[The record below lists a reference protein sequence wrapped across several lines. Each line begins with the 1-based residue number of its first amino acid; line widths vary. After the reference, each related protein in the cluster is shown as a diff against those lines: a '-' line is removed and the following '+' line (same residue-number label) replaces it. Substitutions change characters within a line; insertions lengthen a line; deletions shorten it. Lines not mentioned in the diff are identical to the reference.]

1 MKEINTT
8 LKLLPNKGGS
18 SYALYPF
25 PELQL
30 CLCLSPLSP
39 PLHLSLS
46 HKTLI
51 SSPSEFP
58 DSSFLPS
65 LNSSYTDTVLALTNS
80 SSTLYDAH
88 TTPKVSIIAAS
99 ILPFGSLFDSFEVGD
114 SRHRSLYLL
123 YTTVRICAVFGGFLS
138 IHCISNCYS
147 PKSWFILENGE
158 VSCTILDLRSRVL
171 FVLSLQ
177 LWAF

>member
-1 MKEINTT
+1 MNQKRKRYAGIMR
-8 LKLLPNKGGS
+8 KS
-18 SYALYPF
+18 S
-25 PELQL
+25 
-30 CLCLSPLSP
+30 LSVSHLSL
-39 PLHLSLS
+39 LHLSLS

-88 TTPKVSIIAAS
+88 TTPKVSIFAAS

-114 SRHRSLYLL
+114 SRHRFSLSVVYEGSNLCCFWWIFINPLHIELL
-123 YTTVRICAVFGGFLS
+123 LAEKVCLS
-138 IHCISNCYS
+138 W
-147 PKSWFILENGE
+147 K
-158 VSCTILDLRSRVL
+158 
-171 FVLSLQ
+171 
-177 LWAF
+177 